1 MATEIDA
8 ALFSKL
14 IKNQINVGR
23 YSEQQ
28 ARDMVSL
35 LNAADADIAAKLL
48 KWGESQRYSPARL
61 RAILAEI
68 KVMVADVYGEAADT
82 LKTEMVA
89 FAEHAA
95 EVAAATIATQMPLEW
110 KPFGLSKQQ
119 LAAIISNE
127 PIMVGAESKLLF
139 GEIFQG
145 LAGAHEKA
153 IRGALRLSMAEGES
167 IMDATTRLTG
177 TMANSFKDGI
187 FEKGRRDMG
196 TIARTV
202 INHVSNRAAQ
212 GTFAENSDV
221 LNGWIFT
228 STLDGKTSIT
238 CRSLSGTKWK
248 LGEGPIPP
256 RHLNCRSFQTPDIKT
271 FRQLGIDRDEMP
283 ISTRASSGGQIRSDI
298 SMDEWMRSQS
308 KSEVAEMLGPTRAK
322 LFWDGKL
329 KIEKFAN
336 ERGVTYTLDQLKKRN
351 SALFKKVF

>member
-1 MATEIDA
+1 MAKISKDLFDA
-8 ALFSKL
+8 L
-14 IKNQINVGR
+14 IKQQIGVAR
-23 YSEQQ
+23 YGNKQ
-28 ARDMVSL
+28 AADMLAL
-35 LNAADADIAAKLL
+35 LNKADADIAAKLL
-48 KWGESQRYSPARL
+48 KWGESTRYSPARL

-68 KVMVADVYGEAADT
+68 KLMVADVYGEAADA
-82 LKTEMVA
+82 LRAEMVA

-95 EVAAATIATQMPLEW
+95 EVAISTLAVSMPVEW
-110 KPFGLSKQQ
+110 KPFSLSKQQ
-119 LAAIISNE
+119 LLAIISNE

-145 LAGAHEKA
+145 LAGAQEKA
-153 IRGALRLSMAEGES
+153 IRGALRLAMAEGES
-167 IMDATTRLTG
+167 IMEATTRLTG

-271 FRQLGIDRDEMP
+271 FRQIGIDRDEMP
-283 ISTRASSGGQIRSDI
+283 VSTRASTNGQIRSDI

-329 KIEKFAN
+329 KIEKFAD